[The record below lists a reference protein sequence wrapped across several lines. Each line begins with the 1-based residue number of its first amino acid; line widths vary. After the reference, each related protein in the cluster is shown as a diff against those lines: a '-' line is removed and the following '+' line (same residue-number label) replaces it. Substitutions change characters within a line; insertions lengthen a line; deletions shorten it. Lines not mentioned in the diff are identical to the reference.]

1 MRGMSLS
8 SSVRRDRPQ
17 RGCSGDSYEACG
29 ISQLRRT
36 RGRQGDMRDED
47 GKRGDTH
54 NELEVLGEG
63 EAQYGQ
69 HTLERVVGIID
80 TVRRFFER

>member
-17 RGCSGDSYEACG
+17 RGCSGDSYELCG
-29 ISQLRRT
+29 ISQLYRAT
-36 RGRQGDMRDED
+36 GRQGDIGDED
-47 GKRGDTH
+47 GQRGDTH

-63 EAQYGQ
+63 EAKYGQ